1 MYTHFL
7 LYSSSFLLTAKLSL
21 FSALIGQFTTTTNVN
36 AISLSNFIL
45 FLTFSAPLKVQITGF
60 PVTATAAVA
69 PTTTANVLR
78 VDLGQRLMLNCS
90 VLGGGNPP
98 PKSIEWLHNG
108 RVVVAPVLPSAG
120 TTGSSAQTAPRIRL
134 LSADVLHIARVVH
147 GDSGSIFQC
156 HVRNDF
162 ESAQAAV
169 QLKLM
174 MGRGGNQEDFGEQ
187 QKSKEE
193 DEEEE
198 EEEVNREVTAWQS
211 RRLTGKDRHRSER
224 DSGKENCYL
233 KL

>member
-1 MYTHFL
+1 M
-7 LYSSSFLLTAKLSL
+7 
-21 FSALIGQFTTTTNVN
+21 
-36 AISLSNFIL
+36 
-45 FLTFSAPLKVQITGF
+45 
-60 PVTATAAVA
+60 TATAAVA
-69 PTTTANVLR
+69 TTTTTANVLR

-90 VLGGGNPP
+90 VLGGGGSQSPP

-108 RVVVAPVLPSAG
+108 RVVVVAPGLPSTG

-193 DEEEE
+193 EEEEE

-211 RRLTGKDRHRSER
+211 RRLAGKDRHRSER

-233 KL
+233 KLWF

>member
-1 MYTHFL
+1 MPIQFL
-7 LYSSSFLLTAKLSL
+7 LLTLLFYSFY
-21 FSALIGQFTTTTNVN
+21 NY
-36 AISLSNFIL
+36 
-45 FLTFSAPLKVQITGF
+45 FSAPLKVQITGF

-90 VLGGGNPP
+90 VLGGGGSQSPP

-120 TTGSSAQTAPRIRL
+120 TTGSSAQSSAVPPRIRL

-174 MGRGGNQEDFGEQ
+174 SGRGGNQEDFGEQ

-193 DEEEE
+193 EEEEEE

-211 RRLTGKDRHRSER
+211 RRLAGKDRHRSER
-224 DSGKENCYL
+224 DSGKGNCYL